1 MTRPEPSNFY
11 SLSQK
16 QVASTRRSSVK
27 VTVNFT
33 FVCGICKFILDFRSD
48 FKTAYNIVSFI
59 SNAAFALFP
68 GVKVIG
74 ECLATS
80 NRDETKEAASVLLES
95 LSHGNPRYQDQV
107 YKYLIT
113 CMTCSSPKSLQL
125 ILHTLCIVQ
134 VKPATYRV
142 CTKLHITAVSLCVAE
157 LIFSFKHF
165 FSCSEK

>member
-33 FVCGICKFILDFRSD
+33 FVCGICKFILDFRSG
-48 FKTAYNIVSFI
+48 FKTAYNIVYFI
-59 SNAAFALFP
+59 SNASFALFP

-74 ECLATS
+74 ECLSTS

-125 ILHTLCIVQ
+125 ILHTLCIIQ
-134 VKPATYRV
+134 VKPAT
-142 CTKLHITAVSLCVAE
+142 CQ
-157 LIFSFKHF
+157 
-165 FSCSEK
+165 